1 LASVRGMTRILR
13 HIHRRELGFLGL
25 IGLTG
30 LLIALHLASGLERLG
45 VPAGGW
51 RTIDRAA
58 LERRI
63 ESGDLRNREAEWFRP
78 AIGGEG
84 TGRGPGGGD
93 RP

>member
-1 LASVRGMTRILR
+1 MTRTLK
-13 HIHRRELGFLGL
+13 HLHRRELGFLGL

-30 LLIALHLASGLERLG
+30 LLIALQLASGLEGLG
-45 VPAGGW
+45 MPEGGW

-63 ESGDLRNREAEWFRP
+63 ESGDLRDLEAEWFRP
-78 AIGGEG
+78 SIGGEG
-84 TGRGPGGGD
+84 TGRGPGPGN

>member
-1 LASVRGMTRILR
+1 MTDVTRTLR
-13 HIHRRELGFLGL
+13 HLHRRELGFLGL

-30 LLIALHLASGLERLG
+30 LLIALHLASGLEGLG

-51 RTIDRAA
+51 RAIDRAA

-63 ESGDLRNREAEWFRP
+63 ESGDLRDREAQWFRP
-78 AIGGEG
+78 AIGVEG
-84 TGRGPGGGD
+84 TGGAPVPGD